1 MVWFTDRSRPPRTT
15 TDDIVLVQQDV
26 DGADAVGEHGDPGGV
41 QVPGDELG
49 GGAGI
54 NDHHRAVLD
63 EFGGP
68 ATDRV
73 LLLGE
78 LQVPLVDRQLRR
90 TGQRDAAV
98 GAGDVPA
105 LAQPAQVTA
114 HRGERHPEPFGDLL
128 DTQRA
133 GLHCLQQLQDLLPAP
148 RAAHIPAPRHQIG
161 RGFVHGLRA
170 GMVQLTG
177 VIMFAHS
184 D

>member
-1 MVWFTDRSRPPRTT
+1 M
-15 TDDIVLVQQDV
+15 
-26 DGADAVGEHGDPGGV
+26 
-41 QVPGDELG
+41 PGDELG

-90 TGQRDAAV
+90 TGQRDSAV

-105 LAQPAQVTA
+105 LAQPAQVPA

-133 GLHCLQQLQDLLPAP
+133 GLHRLQQLQDLLPAP

-161 RGFVHGLRA
+161 RGSVRVFRAAAVHLG
-170 GMVQLTG
+170 G
-177 VIMFAHS
+177 VIMFAHKR
-184 D
+184 

>member
-1 MVWFTDRSRPPRTT
+1 MLGVGAADGLVHRPQPPTQDEHRH
-15 TDDIVLVQQDV
+15 IVFAQQDV

-78 LQVPLVDRQLRR
+78 LRS
-90 TGQRDAAV
+90 
-98 GAGDVPA
+98 
-105 LAQPAQVTA
+105 
-114 HRGERHPEPFGDLL
+114 
-128 DTQRA
+128 
-133 GLHCLQQLQDLLPAP
+133 
-148 RAAHIPAPRHQIG
+148 
-161 RGFVHGLRA
+161 GFVDGVRA
-170 GMVQLTG
+170 WTVHPAAL
-177 VIMFAHS
+177 IMFAHIDDATCAIRAS
-184 D
+184 QCLMRETRTNVKLVEHTVEEDRTYKRVSLTTRQTK